1 MECST
6 KVFMANVETLLSEQ
20 CIEKDLE
27 CSICLET
34 FTNPH
39 VLISCFHVFCKV
51 CIDEWRAKDSECPLC
66 REKFNVEQIIF
77 SPEHNDMIVELTQD
91 VIKKTLVTEKP
102 KKVLPA
108 LVESTSTDEIEE
120 LLLEEQVDIEEI
132 SEHIDIT
139 SVFEGI
145 TAFNCSNLR
154 NLSAR
159 GEIRLINVSANSVIS
174 HKNKI
179 LIMGNPKRLS
189 AFKKIEAKK
198 KICLV
203 FTSSDY
209 VKSNKN
215 IVATRSSQIKY
226 IEAVKEVTLSGS
238 TVSNITLKA
247 YFEEENPIAQAT
259 LDLVKHDEGREN
271 RIEGLISS
279 IPPENY
285 DARNPR
291 VQLSITGKGFITGK
305 IQFVNCRGE
314 IRSSEKIIIS

>member
-6 KVFMANVETLLSEQ
+6 KVFMTNMEELFSEQ
-20 CIEKDLE
+20 CVDKDLE
-27 CSICLET
+27 CIICMET

-39 VLISCFHVFCKV
+39 ILISCFHVFCRD
-51 CIDEWRAKDSECPLC
+51 CIDDCRTRDSKCPIC
-66 REKFNVEQIIF
+66 RIEFEAEQIIP
-77 SPEHNDMIVELTQD
+77 SPEHEKLLAELTQD
-91 VIKKTLVTEKP
+91 IIKKTLITEKP
-102 KKVLPA
+102 KEKQPA
-108 LVESTSTDEIEE
+108 PVESKSSDGIEE

-145 TAFNCSNLR
+145 TALNCSNLR

-179 LIMGNPKRLS
+179 LIMGSPKRLS

-209 VKSNKN
+209 VKSRKST
-215 IVATRSSQIKY
+215 VATRCSQIKY

-238 TVSNITLKA
+238 TVSNITLEA

-259 LDLVKHDEGREN
+259 LDLIKHDEGREN
-271 RIEGLISS
+271 RIEGLISI
-279 IPPENY
+279 IPPENS

-314 IRSSEKIIIS
+314 IRSSEKIILS